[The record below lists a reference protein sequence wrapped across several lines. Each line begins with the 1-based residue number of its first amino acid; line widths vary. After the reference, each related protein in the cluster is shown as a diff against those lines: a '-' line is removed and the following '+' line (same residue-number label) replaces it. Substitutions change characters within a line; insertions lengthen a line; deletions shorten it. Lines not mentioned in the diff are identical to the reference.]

1 MAIEYVLRTAL
12 ERHIIS
18 TRRHFTDVVQDIR
31 AEIDARASA
40 GRQADRLAMARCGE
54 AGPDRAA
61 ALAPGVSRLVRLVL
75 DRPSTT
81 AELARTLPDVGLY
94 CPVSILVQ
102 QITDGGTRLSY
113 DSVAGAIAV
122 HQDEAATAVAQ
133 SFDAEILAL
142 LRRVADRD

>member
-12 ERHIIS
+12 ERHIIN
-18 TRRHFTDVVQDIR
+18 TRRHFTDVIGDIR
-31 AEIDARASA
+31 AEIDARETT
-40 GRQADRLAMARCGE
+40 GGQVDRLVLARCGE
-54 AGPDRAA
+54 VDPDRAT

-75 DRPSTT
+75 DKPSTT

-113 DSVAGAIAV
+113 DSVASAIAV

-133 SFDAEILAL
+133 SFDAEILEM
-142 LRRVADRD
+142 LRRIADRD